1 MRFTKSDLHPV
12 IFEAV
17 NTWHDAMIASMTTTG
32 WTKGT
37 QKKVYDDHQVA
48 WWKHYGVKL
57 LWGMAGW
64 STAIAAPIMVAA
76 ATHEK
81 LIALGSVVM
90 TLGATG
96 HGIYAY
102 MENRKQIT
110 IDELKVLHPAL
121 EMEPLHHSYC
131 DAFIDLYSNP
141 SLEEGHRKE
150 ILGQLNTLIDEDL
163 RLRAQKKNLS
173 ENLAT
178 EDYRV
183 KVDAEIARLTERVA
197 ASRDEVARKTLETSL
212 EIAQKRRDRLGA
224 SEPMIERLDAQ
235 MELVAQTMDSM
246 REVLIKMRN
255 APRFEESD
263 VDTLRSRVAQVQQQG
278 QALESAYDEIQSL
291 T

>member
-121 EMEPLHHSYC
+121 EMEPLPT
-131 DAFIDLYSNP
+131 AIAMRL
-141 SLEEGHRKE
+141 
-150 ILGQLNTLIDEDL
+150 LIFTAIP
-163 RLRAQKKNLS
+163 RWR
-173 ENLAT
+173 
-178 EDYRV
+178 RG
-183 KVDAEIARLTERVA
+183 IAR
-197 ASRDEVARKTLETSL
+197 
-212 EIAQKRRDRLGA
+212 
-224 SEPMIERLDAQ
+224 
-235 MELVAQTMDSM
+235 
-246 REVLIKMRN
+246 
-255 APRFEESD
+255 RFWGS
-263 VDTLRSRVAQVQQQG
+263 
-278 QALESAYDEIQSL
+278 
-291 T
+291 